1 MKTKVLYPPDQKT
14 GTLVMHNALIRGN
27 YKYSMAEL
35 RFILTVVSMIKRT
48 DEEFATYQLGAKDFS
63 DLIESKFKDE
73 YTRIKK
79 LGTDLMSKPIIL
91 ENLDKREFKIR
102 SWFSKFDYKAGTI
115 HCSFDNDLKPYLLD
129 LGGQFTLLGL
139 ENFLRMKSRYAMLLY
154 MIARSWE
161 AKGNFKMTIED
172 FKEMLNV
179 KTKAYDR
186 YNNLKNK
193 VLDAACNEIN
203 KLTSM
208 QITYEEIKDG
218 RKVTELRFVIL
229 RGDGVLPPK
238 RENKSKN
245 SAVEISDLTI
255 ELVDLFIE
263 SRKKIQPDF
272 DITLSS
278 GNKDPYLT
286 MQKHIDDGIRT
297 HDQYKAMISWFFF
310 SPKASFWRKSILT
323 IDSLIKNYSAVELAS
338 MEDTQQDGDIK
349 AKIETRIK
357 VMKGRNHTDE
367 EIAEAVKAMLAD
379 HVAIHKPGKQLSLD
393 I

>member
-1 MKTKVLYPPDQKT
+1 MKTKVLYVPDQKNE
-14 GTLVMHNALIRGN
+14 TLAIHNALIRGN

-63 DLIESKFKDE
+63 DLIDSKFKDE
-73 YTRIKK
+73 YSRIKK

-91 ENLDKREFKIR
+91 ENLEKREFKIR

-115 HCSFDNDLKPYLLD
+115 HCSFDNDLKPYLLS

-139 ENFLRMKSRYAMLLY
+139 ENFLRMKSRYGMLLY
-154 MIARSWE
+154 MIAKSWE
-161 AKGNFKMTIED
+161 AKGYFDITVED
-172 FKEMLNV
+172 FKELLSV

-208 QITYEEIKDG
+208 NITYEEIKDG
-218 RKVTELRFVIL
+218 RKVTKLKFLIR
-229 RGDGVLPPK
+229 RGDGSALPK
-238 RENKSKN
+238 KGLKDKN
-245 SAVEISDLTI
+245 LDFEISDLTR
-255 ELVDLFIE
+255 ELVDLFIQ

-272 DITLSS
+272 DINLSS
-278 GNKDPYLT
+278 GGKDPYVT
-286 MQKHIDDGIRT
+286 MQKHMNDGMRT
-297 HDQYKAMISWFFF
+297 NNQYLKMIEWVFA
-310 SPKASFWRKSILT
+310 SPKASFWRSRILT
-323 IDSLIKNYSAVELAS
+323 IDSLIKNYGAVELAS
-338 MEDTQQDGDIK
+338 MEEAQQDGDIK
-349 AKIETRIK
+349 VKIETR
-357 VMKGRNHTDE
+357 VALMKKRNESDE
-367 EIAEAVKAMLAD
+367 EIAAEVRKMVDEHTAKR
-379 HVAIHKPGKQLSLD
+379 KSGQQLSLD